1 MATPTH
7 VGANSSP
14 IARHILQGTPMFQNR
29 ETNCPD
35 VSRKIIPGCSAAE
48 HGKGGPLLISNT
60 MLQAYNMMRGPAAKD
75 SQEDPLFEWIHLR
88 EDISSRDDNNPAP
101 TRSKRDIFRMLHKVD
116 ETLSHGNAAG
126 DSPREAVFE
135 INRPAQADHHIPAP
149 PRHDFSTHLL
159 TACCADFEF
168 ESDDSDDEESL
179 VPHGRISPC
188 TFLAWSK
195 GCQLWSG
202 DNIKVD
208 IDQGWDVE
216 RQVDEETG
224 CELSPCYAVPT
235 SPSLL
240 YLPEGVDAVRAR
252 EPTAF
257 EGRYSRMDPL
267 AGKQLRKLMF
277 FYRPNAPS
285 DSGSGSTPTAS
296 PTAADVGVEEYGHSE
311 IEAILNSPSARHH
324 APYPGIPVTPSQLDQ
339 HLGQA
344 YAAIAANEA
353 QGDGVTQLLRH
364 QTTQIRCLQEE
375 REHLSAAVYIVQNR
389 RRRQQQEEEQRQI
402 QQQNLSRKRS
412 PEEKRQKQIRKH
424 LAGHLNDIQF
434 KFTRAVETLGH
445 DRVRKEANEA
455 AIARLETDI
464 AELCREAGLGSP
476 AEVYD
481 ELTGRSPDDDGG
493 SGDAG
498 EHPATAGRHQHNDDN
513 NSKAQSGNDHEGGGR
528 RVAGGAAGTRR
539 LNTEGG
545 IYPPMSPLLVT
556 KTHAHRQPIVTTI
569 TPRSKTAQT
578 RRSRPSPTPPPLVQA
593 GALSP
598 LNPNHH
604 HHQVG
609 ELEDDPLPRLKAQ
622 YLEMMT
628 PKNRNNDQS
637 RPSTIG
643 RSHGPVG
650 LGDKTLHN
658 DNNSSGYAMD
668 ASPMKNNRL
677 GISGGGGA
685 PPSLYEAEA
694 GSEDEYYDE
703 AEYQATEKVLENAEA
718 FIERLQQR

>member
-1 MATPTH
+1 
-7 VGANSSP
+7 
-14 IARHILQGTPMFQNR
+14 
-29 ETNCPD
+29 
-35 VSRKIIPGCSAAE
+35 
-48 HGKGGPLLISNT
+48 

-101 TRSKRDIFRMLHKVD
+101 TRSKRDIFRQVLF
-116 ETLSHGNAAG
+116 ETIFISSCPCSTKSTRRSPMETQPAIP
-126 DSPREAVFE
+126 PREAVFE

-168 ESDDSDDEESL
+168 ESDDSEDEESL

-202 DNIKVD
+202 DDIKVD

-216 RQVDEETG
+216 RQVDAETG

-285 DSGSGSTPTAS
+285 DSGSGSGGSGSTPTAS
-296 PTAADVGVEEYGHSE
+296 PTAADAGVEEYGHSE

-375 REHLSAAVYIVQNR
+375 REHLSAAVCIVHNR
-389 RRRQQQEEEQRQI
+389 RRRHQQEEEQRQI
-402 QQQNLSRKRS
+402 QQQQNLSRKRRS

-424 LAGHLNDIQF
+424 VAGHLNDVQF

-481 ELTGRSPDDDGG
+481 ELTGTSHDDDGG

-498 EHPATAGRHQHNDDN
+498 GHPAAAGRHQHNDDN
-513 NSKAQSGNDHEGGGR
+513 NSKVQSGNGHEGGGR
-528 RVAGGAAGTRR
+528 RVGGGAGGTRR
-539 LNTEGG
+539 LNAEGD

-569 TPRSKTAQT
+569 TPRNKTAQT
-578 RRSRPSPTPPPLVQA
+578 PRPRPSPTPSPLVQA

-604 HHQVG
+604 HHRVG

-643 RSHGPVG
+643 RGHGPVG

-658 DNNSSGYAMD
+658 DSNSSGYAMD
-668 ASPMKNNRL
+668 PSPMRNTRL
-677 GISGGGGA
+677 RVSSGDGA
-685 PPSLYEAEA
+685 PPSLYKAEAEL
-694 GSEDEYYDE
+694 EDEHYEE
-703 AEYQATEKVLENAEA
+703 AEYQAIEKVLENAEA